1 MDVAEVPAECG
12 PQDAGVATPDEWKGL
27 IRRQAGFFSFD
38 PDTRHCCMITVL
50 APWLDT
56 PGPTWQLVAAML
68 RNQRR
73 ELEQRPP
80 APPGQQRP
88 TFAWRPR
95 CLEASV
101 ASECAS
107 TDRGLSNQAG
117 VITFGKRVLGFAT
130 SRKGSFGRP
139 LSGKIGAQAGMP
151 GRDPKADM
159 TRRRS
164 PSGELG
170 D

>member
-38 PDTRHCCMITVL
+38 PNTRHCCMITVL

-117 VITFGKRVLGFAT
+117 VITL
-130 SRKGSFGRP
+130 RKG
-139 LSGKIGAQAGMP
+139 
-151 GRDPKADM
+151 
-159 TRRRS
+159 
-164 PSGELG
+164 
-170 D
+170 